1 MIVFLETI
9 EKGTVH
15 VLLLPGEEDVMQFLV
30 NAYADTGENVMK
42 CTLCG
47 KFSKQR
53 SNMRRHMI
61 LMHTKPT
68 TNVCKYCQ
76 KQFKHKYYLQEHIR
90 SRVCLSR
97 MLFDAPT

>member
-1 MIVFLETI
+1 MQQT
-9 EKGTVH
+9 
-15 VLLLPGEEDVMQFLV
+15 VLLLPGDDVMQFLV
-30 NAYADTGENVMK
+30 KDFTDTGEVFMK

-47 KFSKQR
+47 KFSRER

-68 TNVCKYCQ
+68 RNVCKYCQ
-76 KQFKHKYYLQEHIR
+76 KQFKHKYYLQEHLR
-90 SRVCLSR
+90 SRVCLAK

>member
-1 MIVFLETI
+1 MQPLRRILRKFI
-9 EKGTVH
+9 QI
-15 VLLLPGEEDVMQFLV
+15 LPGVDVMQFLV
-30 NAYADTGENVMK
+30 SEYAGDTGEAVMR

-68 TNVCKYCQ
+68 NNVCKYCQ
-76 KQFKHKYYLQEHIR
+76 KPFKHKYYLQEHLR
-90 SRVCLSR
+90 SRVCLSK
-97 MLFDAPT
+97 MLFDSPN

>member
-1 MIVFLETI
+1 
-9 EKGTVH
+9 
-15 VLLLPGEEDVMQFLV
+15 MQFLV
-30 NAYADTGENVMK
+30 SDYAADTGENVMK

-47 KFSKQR
+47 KFSKQK

-97 MLFDAPT
+97 MLFDAPN

>member
-1 MIVFLETI
+1 
-9 EKGTVH
+9 
-15 VLLLPGEEDVMQFLV
+15 MQFLV
-30 NAYADTGENVMK
+30 SEYAGDTGEAVMR

-68 TNVCKYCQ
+68 NNLCKYCH
-76 KQFKHKYYLQEHIR
+76 KPFKHKYYLQEHLR
-90 SRVCLSR
+90 SRVCLSK
-97 MLFDAPT
+97 MLFDSPT